1 VVTRLRLVMAGLTA
15 LVAFLLV
22 AIMACNGGGGEG
34 EATPTP
40 VATEVQDQLKRMV
53 LQLED
58 LPSGVIRAEEFFT
71 TNEESAAESTDR
83 EGRLAMLKKWGR
95 ILGYDV
101 TYQPTPALASVV
113 GLMLVN
119 GAASLYSSEE
129 GAKASFADAVQTAR
143 TTLTAGVI
151 GTEGTEAAKMEEVTS
166 PPLTD
171 EMMWLRM
178 TAKADEEEGVEA
190 ETFADDIVIFR
201 QGPAR
206 AYLRIWWIM
215 DGGRSDFIQQ
225 LVEAQARRLK
235 DALP

>member
-1 VVTRLRLVMAGLTA
+1 MVGLTA

-40 VATEVQDQLKRMV
+40 VAGEVQDQLKRMV

-83 EGRLAMLKKWGR
+83 EGRLASLKEWGR
-95 ILGYDV
+95 ILCYDV
-101 TYQPTPALASVV
+101 TYQPTPALAGVV

-119 GAASLYSSEE
+119 SATSLYSSEE

-143 TTLTAGVI
+143 ATLAAGAA
-151 GTEGTEAAKMEEVTS
+151 GTEGMEAGKMEEVTIS
-166 PPLTD
+166 PLTD
-171 EMMWLRM
+171 EMLWLRM
-178 TAKADEEEGVEA
+178 TAKSAEEAGVEA
-190 ETFADDIVIFR
+190 ETFADDMVIFR

-235 DALP
+235 DATP

>member
-1 VVTRLRLVMAGLTA
+1 
-15 LVAFLLV
+15 
-22 AIMACNGGGGEG
+22 
-34 EATPTP
+34 
-40 VATEVQDQLKRMV
+40 
-53 LQLED
+53 
-58 LPSGVIRAEEFFT
+58 
-71 TNEESAAESTDR
+71 
-83 EGRLAMLKKWGR
+83 
-95 ILGYDV
+95 
-101 TYQPTPALASVV
+101 
-113 GLMLVN
+113 MLVN
-119 GAASLYSSEE
+119 GTASLYSSEE

-143 TTLTAGVI
+143 SSLSAGAI
-151 GTEGTEAAKMEEVTS
+151 GAEGMEGGKIEEVTS

-178 TAKADEEEGVEA
+178 TAKAEEEEGVEA

-206 AYLRIWWIM
+206 AYLRIWWVM